1 VTVPYLKL
9 FPDLSVTVDMLS
21 DAEAG
26 RLLKSLLHYGNGQV
40 DEMPGNERFIFSMLK
55 VQIDRDAATYQDMI
69 DRQRMNGKKG
79 GAPKGNKNAA
89 KQPGGCFE
97 NDPNN
102 PNNPNNPDKDKE
114 EDKDEDKEKDNDDD
128 LQRAE
133 ASPAQVA
140 TLTLVDGTSYGI
152 TEADREKDAAAYPGV
167 NVMQE
172 YLKMQRWLEANPKNR
187 KTRSGIR
194 RFVNSWLDR
203 AQNSARREPA
213 SQRPAKQNPSL
224 NYEQRSYAEEVNKHE
239 MPEWLRQEVA
249 T

>member
-1 VTVPYLKL
+1 MATYLKL
-9 FPDLSVTVDMLS
+9 FTDYAETFDDMS

-26 RLLKSLLHYGNGQV
+26 RLIKAILHYGASGEV
-40 DEMPGNERFIFSMLK
+40 RTLSGGERLVFGIIK
-55 VQIDRDAATYQDMI
+55 RQIDRDNESADSHREA
-69 DRQRMNGKKG
+69 GKTG
-79 GAPKGNKNAA
+79 GRPKTKANQTKPNET
-89 KQPGGCFE
+89 KQNQTE
-97 NDPNN
+97 PNFSEKEKEEE
-102 PNNPNNPDKDKE
+102 KDK
-114 EDKDEDKEKDNDDD
+114 DKEKDNDDD